1 MKRSLFSILS
11 LCVIAVC
18 LSGCGGS
25 GEEIPE
31 GHQAG
36 DKRENPP
43 APIESPGKDV
53 GDLLKGD

>member
-18 LSGCGGS
+18 LSGCGGDDA
-25 GEEIPE
+25 EIPD

-43 APIESPGKDV
+43 APIKAPSEDV
-53 GDLLKGD
+53 GETFKGD